1 MKFAIILPDGA
12 ADDPLPQLGGKT
24 PLEAAN
30 IPVMD
35 SIAREG
41 RLGTIVTI
49 PDGYTPGTDVGT
61 LTLMGYDPHKYY
73 SGRAPIEAVARRLT
87 ATPDQLIFRCN
98 FVTIA
103 DGKMKDFTAGH
114 ISQPDGDALIASLR
128 ELAIPGEQCDFHAG
142 VSYRNLMLL
151 SHATD
156 MKVTCKPPHDIA
168 DQDVAQ
174 WWPKGEGAERAMNI
188 MHLAHEML
196 ADHPVNVRR
205 RQKGEDWAT
214 HIWLWGQGRPVML
227 ESLQE
232 RFGMSGAC
240 ITAVDIIRGIA
251 VGMGMDLIEVPGAT
265 GYIDTNY
272 EGKGRAAV
280 EALKTHD
287 LVMVHVE
294 APDESGHQGL
304 AQEKTRSLE
313 RIDEAVVRPVL
324 EALKASGEPWR
335 ILIAPDHPTP
345 VTTKAHCSKPPP
357 FCYTGSDVTV
367 RSGLGFTENE
377 ARGVGPALDPGHTLI
392 DTFLRG

>member
-12 ADDPLPQLGGKT
+12 ADEPLPQLGGKT

-114 ISQPDGDALIASLR
+114 IAQPDADALIASLR
-128 ELAIPGEQCDFHAG
+128 ELDITGERCAFHAG

-151 SHATD
+151 SNATD

-174 WWPKGEGAERAMNI
+174 WWPKGEGSGRAMNI
-188 MHLAHEML
+188 MRVAHEML

-214 HIWLWGQGRPVML
+214 DIWLWGQGRPVML
-227 ESLQE
+227 ETLHE
-232 RFGMSGAC
+232 RFGMRGAC

-251 VGMGMDLIEVPGAT
+251 VGMGMNLIEVPGAT

-304 AQEKTRSLE
+304 AVEKTRSLE
-313 RIDEAVVRPVL
+313 RIDEAVVKPVL

-357 FCYTGSDVTV
+357 YCYAGSDVTE
-367 RSGLGFTENE
+367 RSGLGFTEGE
-377 ARGVGPALDPGHTLI
+377 ARSVGPALDPGHTLI
-392 DTFLRG
+392 DTFLRA

>member
-1 MKFAIILPDGA
+1 MKYAIILPDGA
-12 ADDPLPQLGGKT
+12 ADEPLPQLGGKT
-24 PLEAAN
+24 PLEAAR

-61 LTLMGYDPHKYY
+61 LTLMGYDPRKYY
-73 SGRAPIEAVARRLT
+73 SGRAPIEATARKLT

-103 DGKMKDFTAGH
+103 DGRMKDFTAGH
-114 ISQPDGDALIASLR
+114 ISQPDADALIASLR
-128 ELAIPGEQCDFHAG
+128 ELSFPGETCAFHPG

-151 SHATD
+151 SNASDT
-156 MKVTCKPPHDIA
+156 KITCKPPHDIA
-168 DQDVAQ
+168 DQKVDP
-174 WWPKGEGAERAMNI
+174 WWPKGEGAERAMAI
-188 MHLAHEML
+188 MERGHELL

-205 RQKGEDWAT
+205 RARGEDWAT
-214 HIWLWGQGRPVML
+214 HIWLWGQGRPVQL
-227 ESLQE
+227 ESLQQ
-232 RFGMSGAC
+232 RFGLRGVT

-251 VGMGMDLIEVPGAT
+251 VGMGMELIEVPGAT

-272 EGKGRAAV
+272 EGKGKAAV
-280 EALKTHD
+280 DALATHD
-287 LVMVHVE
+287 LVVVHVE

-304 AQEKTRSLE
+304 AKEKTESLE
-313 RIDEAVVRPVL
+313 RIDEAVVKPVL

-345 VTTKAHCSKPPP
+345 VATKAHCSKPPP
-357 FCYTGSDVTV
+357 FAYAGTGVGPG
-367 RSGLGFTENE
+367 SGFGFTEAL
-377 ARGVGPALDPGHTLI
+377 ARSVGAPVDPGHTLI
-392 DTFLRG
+392 EAFLRA